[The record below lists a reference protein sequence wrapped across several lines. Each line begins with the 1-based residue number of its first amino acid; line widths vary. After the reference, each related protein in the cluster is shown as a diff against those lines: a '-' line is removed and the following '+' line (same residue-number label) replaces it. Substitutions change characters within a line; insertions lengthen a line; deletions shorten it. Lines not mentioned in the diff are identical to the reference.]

1 MMISTRIQERLRQW
15 YSSENY
21 TSYCLN
27 LSDLGLESIDA
38 SIIPSECRRLY
49 LYDNNLTSIPTPLPL
64 GLEELYM
71 DNNKIETI
79 PENVLPPTLRVLIL
93 TYNKIKALPL
103 NLPPNLEMLLVGDN
117 RLQCLPANLPST
129 IHTLGFGYNKMYTF
143 PSNLPTSLHTCYA
156 HGNLISR
163 LPLLSPHLLN
173 LIVSN
178 NLLLIEQHHSEES
191 GMGINTYLEKLYKA
205 QDIEEE
211 RLSSLRIRR
220 RLGAC
225 KEELMSMALHPNRVE
240 KWLEAGVLWNLFE

>member
-1 MMISTRIQERLRQW
+1 
-15 YSSENY
+15 
-21 TSYCLN
+21 
-27 LSDLGLESIDA
+27 
-38 SIIPSECRRLY
+38 
-49 LYDNNLTSIPTPLPL
+49 
-64 GLEELYM
+64 
-71 DNNKIETI
+71 
-79 PENVLPPTLRVLIL
+79 
-93 TYNKIKALPL
+93 
-103 NLPPNLEMLLVGDN
+103 
-117 RLQCLPANLPST
+117 
-129 IHTLGFGYNKMYTF
+129 
-143 PSNLPTSLHTCYA
+143 
-156 HGNLISR
+156 
-163 LPLLSPHLLN
+163 LN